1 MKMVGTRAKSA
12 RRERVRRSRVR
23 GKGEGAGG
31 RALCGPVPVGRA
43 NPGFRLGRKPFVF
56 FRAKQRTARLKHHL
70 VCSNTTNKNAGLLVM
85 FVWVDHNGVFNPIG
99 SRDFLGRLGLGHRGF
114 FPRGSC
120 FSCVLWLV
128 AFFPARSDFVLVPP
142 SALGSPSISRLPLSW

>member
-1 MKMVGTRAKSA
+1 MKIVGTRAKSA
-12 RRERVRRSRVR
+12 RREKIRRSKVRRKNKS
-23 GKGEGAGG
+23 AGG
-31 RALCGPVPVGRA
+31 RALYGPVPIEQA

-85 FVWVDHNGVFNPIG
+85 FVWVDHNGVFNPIR
-99 SRDFLGRLGLGHRGF
+99 SQDFLGRLELEHKEF
-114 FPRGSC
+114 FPRGSY